1 MLIMWNINLIYFIIF
16 CTQPNNLKWLN
27 LLPYDRT
34 ICAIGSVLR
43 LDVWSIHHL
52 FPESSYR
59 TRDIGI
65 SSSRATKW
73 GRGPTTSTTRP
84 RNFRPTRYI
93 GSRQFA
99 SLIQYMNWITC
110 NKYGLQVWI
119 VTCVS
124 ACHKRMFQGV
134 GRSALLQFHLSCFIF
149 VIKVYLNWRSY
160 VTAYNSRT
168 MGSCSPSIS
177 HFAISFP
184 HIFGAIS
191 REN

>member
-73 GRGPTTSTTRP
+73 GRRPTTSTTRP
-84 RNFRPTRYI
+84 RNFP
-93 GSRQFA
+93 
-99 SLIQYMNWITC
+99 LIQYMNWITC

-134 GRSALLQFHLSCFIF
+134 GVACIFPTSSKLFYPRNWGLSWKI
-149 VIKVYLNWRSY
+149 VSTDRK
-160 VTAYNSRT
+160 
-168 MGSCSPSIS
+168 
-177 HFAISFP
+177 
-184 HIFGAIS
+184 
-191 REN
+191 